1 MIPNDLEP
9 QFDEASNPHCSYS
22 IRKGSIEGPEV
33 HAAVVGDTV
42 FHVWQCDNG
51 KHKTN

>member
-9 QFDEASNPHCSYS
+9 QFDDALNPHCSYS
-22 IRKGSIEGPEV
+22 IRKGSIKGPEV

-51 KHKTN
+51 K